1 LTPQV
6 TQSGASDLTPAIF
19 SRSSVEEPIWWSEVS
34 AFTGFADGALAFFS
48 STTVAFSST
57 I

>member
-19 SRSSVEEPIWWSEVS
+19 SSSSVEEPIWWSEVS
-34 AFTGFADGALAFFS
+34 AFAGFATGALAFFS
-48 STTVAFSST
+48 STTSGFAST